1 MALHFGEATSFKI
14 VWCRLPNDKCV
25 M

>member
-14 VWCRLPNDKCV
+14 VWCRLPNDKRV